1 MRKLFISLCLL
12 LAYYSNAQ
20 NPVQW
25 QFSVKKISEGLYSW
39 SAKAAV
45 NKPWH
50 IYSQSTPEGGPIP
63 TSIAFNKNPMID
75 LEQQVKE
82 QGKMITKREEVFG
95 VDVKYYDGTVEF
107 VQVFKL
113 KRKIKTN
120 ISGTIEYMVC
130 NDSECLPPKKQ
141 SFSLAVQ

>member
-1 MRKLFISLCLL
+1 M
-12 LAYYSNAQ
+12 AQ

-25 QFSVKKISEGLYSW
+25 QFNVKKISEGVFACT
-39 SAKAAV
+39 AKATV

-63 TSIAFNKNPMID
+63 TSITINKNPLIE
-75 LEQQVKE
+75 LQESTKE
-82 QGKMITKREEVFG
+82 LGKMNTKREEVFG
-95 VDVKYYDGTVEF
+95 VDVKYYDGSVEF

-113 KRKIKTN
+113 KKKVKTN
-120 ISGTIEYMVC
+120 ISGTVEYMVC

-141 SFSLAVQ
+141 SFSIAVE